1 MSVFTVFSVVKVGS
15 KIGNLSAEDVEM
27 AKQVQGETVDGAMF
41 NLSVSNGAV
50 LIYATVLV
58 VLRVVCQ
65 RSKDLK
71 TRALVI

>member
-41 NLSVSNGAV
+41 NSSVSNGAV